1 VDEDFLVEDEDD
13 NAGVEVLSEDDDTIP
28 VPTK

>member
-13 NAGVEVLSEDDDTIP
+13 NAGVEVLSDDDDTIP